1 MIRDEF
7 CDAQIKRYALAYEK
21 EILHQKRYRETL

>member
-7 CDAQIKRYALAYEK
+7 CDAQIKRYALADEK
-21 EILHQKRYRETL
+21 ETPHQKRYREK